1 MKNLIL
7 IGAGGHCVSCIDVIE
22 KENKFKIFGLIDK
35 KQFKNPYYKIVGNDK
50 DLKKIFS
57 KVQNALI
64 TLGQIEQFH
73 LRKKLFSEAKKIGF
87 KFPTII
93 SPLAYV
99 SKKAFVDEGTIVMHG
114 AIINAG
120 AKIGKNCIINSKA
133 LVEHDAKI
141 GNNSHVSTR
150 STLNGGAIVGNNCFI
165 GSHSVVKQ
173 NIKIENNSFV
183 NANLFINKNIK
194 TNSKIYEKK

>member
-64 TLGQIEQFH
+64 SLGQIEQFH
-73 LRKKLFSEAKKIGF
+73 LWKKLFSEAKKIGF

-120 AKIGKNCIINSKA
+120 AKVGKNCIINSKA

-141 GNNSHVSTR
+141 RNNSHVSTR
-150 STLNGGAIVGNNCFI
+150 STLNGGVIVGNNCFI

-173 NIKIENNSFV
+173 SIKIREYIHAYKGMFQE
-183 NANLFINKNIK
+183 AQIAIEQKLFQ
-194 TNSKIYEKK
+194 IY